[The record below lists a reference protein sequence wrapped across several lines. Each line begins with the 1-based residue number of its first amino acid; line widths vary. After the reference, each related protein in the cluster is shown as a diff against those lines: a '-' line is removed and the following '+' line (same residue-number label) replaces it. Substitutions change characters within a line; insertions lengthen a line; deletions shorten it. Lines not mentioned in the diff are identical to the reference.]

1 MSGFVSDMRRSGNG
15 LLLRISIIA
24 AIGGLLLGYDTGV
37 IFDALLFIKKDLHAG
52 APGST
57 ASRSAPT
64 PCPPMRQRPTARSA
78 GTPPPWS
85 WSEPAPATSKGSG
98 GPTARLPARP

>member
-52 APGST
+52 DFAPQAIQDELTTSDEHTTKET
-57 ASRSAPT
+57 A
-64 PCPPMRQRPTARSA
+64 
-78 GTPPPWS
+78 
-85 WSEPAPATSKGSG
+85 
-98 GPTARLPARP
+98 